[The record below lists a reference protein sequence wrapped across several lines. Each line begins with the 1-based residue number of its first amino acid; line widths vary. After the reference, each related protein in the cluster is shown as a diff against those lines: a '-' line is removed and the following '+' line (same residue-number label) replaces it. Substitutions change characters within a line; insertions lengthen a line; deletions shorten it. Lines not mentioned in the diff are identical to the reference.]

1 MVVQDTHGKV
11 FFTMDHKMVI
21 RKFVEVILSHYWTED
36 KRVSG
41 LTVNLDAPD
50 PFPDLRFS
58 TSHVVANSMKVD
70 GCIVHLYV

>member
-1 MVVQDTHGKV
+1 MMEIFLAVNIVSPEDGSTRLTKV

-50 PFPDLRFS
+50 PFPDS
-58 TSHVVANSMKVD
+58 AHHMW
-70 GCIVHLYV
+70 